1 MEETK
6 QVDKK
11 SMVMEGMYRG
21 MTGKLDEV
29 RRTVSKELQ
38 FTSAQQVSAYEALAG
53 TFKDGLETLLAE
65 FRYLSQQNSAV
76 YDYNRKEREAVRD
89 AVLEAVRAGTEQC
102 VQQLSDRAAAA
113 EEKLAAAVEEMKA
126 SFSAQLEELANKLE
140 ALAAAAPAPAKA
152 EAPAQPAPEEGA
164 PAEEAAAEEGYAE
177 DTFDYDVLAEK
188 IASILPETDYDMIAD
203 KVVAALPPVDGD
215 AIADKVA
222 AAVPPADENSI
233 ADKVAESI
241 PLIDYDL
248 IAERV
253 ASVMEGEFDVTV
265 DETGLDK
272 IADAVLSRLDY
283 EKLAELVAGQIKPT
297 VVYAAA
303 PAEAAPVKGEP
314 VAEEAPAEEPAPA
327 APVEAEPA
335 AAEAPAEVP
344 AEAPAGPAEE
354 ELAAAAAPVQR
365 KLVVE
370 AQPAPKPAPKPV
382 VVPVP
387 DDPGKFTRFKRSFK
401 AKIIESDE
409 EVKGFYFDLKNAF
422 LSYSR
427 ISSQVSWSNDR
438 YTFAGDTI
446 AKVGVRGRTLCVYLA
461 LNPDE
466 FPSSVYHQRFAG
478 DTKMYEKTPMMVKV
492 KSGVALKRAIR
503 LVEMLMENL
512 GAVKD
517 DDRVPVDYSEEFAFR
532 SEEQLLAEGLIKTAI
547 VEKSD
552 MDF

>member
-152 EAPAQPAPEEGA
+152 EEPAQPAPEEGA

-253 ASVMEGEFDVTV
+253 SSVMEGEFDVTV
-265 DETGLDK
+265 DETGVDK

-303 PAEAAPVKGEP
+303 PAEAAPVKEEP
-314 VAEEAPAEEPAPA
+314 AAEEAPEEPAPA
-327 APVEAEPA
+327 EPVEAEPA
-335 AAEAPAEVP
+335 PAEAPAEP
-344 AEAPAGPAEE
+344 ASAGPAEE

>member
-89 AVLEAVRAGTEQC
+89 AVLEAVRAGTEQS

-126 SFSAQLEELANKLE
+126 SFSAQLEELASKLE

-265 DETGLDK
+265 DETGVDK

-327 APVEAEPA
+327 EPVEAEPA
-335 AAEAPAEVP
+335 P
-344 AEAPAGPAEE
+344 AEAPEEPASAGPAEE

-370 AQPAPKPAPKPV
+370 AQPAPKPV

>member
-265 DETGLDK
+265 DETGVDK

-335 AAEAPAEVP
+335 PEEPAPAEP
-344 AEAPAGPAEE
+344 ASAGPAEE

>member
-265 DETGLDK
+265 DETGVDK

-283 EKLAELVAGQIKPT
+283 QKLAELVAGQIKPT

-335 AAEAPAEVP
+335 PEEPAPAEP
-344 AEAPAGPAEE
+344 ASAGPAEE

>member
-89 AVLEAVRAGTEQC
+89 AVLEAVRAGTEQS
-102 VQQLSDRAAAA
+102 VQQLNERAAAA

-265 DETGLDK
+265 DETGVDK

-335 AAEAPAEVP
+335 PAEPAPAEP
-344 AEAPAGPAEE
+344 ASAGPAEE

>member
-265 DETGLDK
+265 DETGVDK

-303 PAEAAPVKGEP
+303 PAEAAPVKEEP
-314 VAEEAPAEEPAPA
+314 AAEEAPEEPAPA
-327 APVEAEPA
+327 EPVEAEPA
-335 AAEAPAEVP
+335 AAEAPAE
-344 AEAPAGPAEE
+344 EPAGPAEE

-512 GAVKD
+512 GAVRE
-517 DDRVPVDYSEEFAFR
+517 DREPVDYSQEFAFR

-552 MDF
+552 LDF

>member
-89 AVLEAVRAGTEQC
+89 AVLEAVRAGTEQS

-265 DETGLDK
+265 DETGVDK

-327 APVEAEPA
+327 APAEAEPA
-335 AAEAPAEVP
+335 PAEPAPAEP
-344 AEAPAGPAEE
+344 ASAGPAEE

>member
-89 AVLEAVRAGTEQC
+89 AVLEAVRAGTEQS

-265 DETGLDK
+265 DETGVDK

-303 PAEAAPVKGEP
+303 PAEAAPVKEEP

-335 AAEAPAEVP
+335 PAEAPAEP
-344 AEAPAGPAEE
+344 ASAGSAEE

-370 AQPAPKPAPKPV
+370 AQPAQPAPKPV

>member
-89 AVLEAVRAGTEQC
+89 AVLEAVRTGTEQC

-265 DETGLDK
+265 DETGVDK

-283 EKLAELVAGQIKPT
+283 EKLAGLVAGQIKPT

-303 PAEAAPVKGEP
+303 PAGAEPVKAEP
-314 VAEEAPAEEPAPA
+314 VAEEAPEGPA
-327 APVEAEPA
+327 APEAEPA
-335 AAEAPAEVP
+335 ASEAPAEAPAE
-344 AEAPAGPAEE
+344 EPAGPAEE

>member
-265 DETGLDK
+265 DETGVDK

-335 AAEAPAEVP
+335 PEEPAPAEP
-344 AEAPAGPAEE
+344 ASAGPAEE

-370 AQPAPKPAPKPV
+370 AQPAPKSAPKPV

>member
-6 QVDKK
+6 QTDRK

-29 RRTVSKELQ
+29 RQSVSKELQ

-76 YDYNRKEREAVRD
+76 YDYNCKE
-89 AVLEAVRAGTEQC
+89 
-102 VQQLSDRAAAA
+102 RAAARDA
-113 EEKLAAAVEEMKA
+113 IMEAVKSNAEQSAQAFARQLADSTKALSEQLEKSAKETEEKFAA
-126 SFSAQLEELANKLE
+126 SLEELQQSFAAQLDALREELAKKADKEEPE
-140 ALAAAAPAPAKA
+140 ASAVQTAA
-152 EAPAQPAPEEGA
+152 ET
-164 PAEEAAAEEGYAE
+164 AEEQGTVEEA
-177 DTFDYDVLAEK
+177 FDYDVLAEK
-188 IASILPETDYDMIAD
+188 IASILPETDYDMLAD
-203 KVVAALPPVDGD
+203 KVVAALPPVDAD

-233 ADKVAESI
+233 ADKVAENI
-241 PLIDYDL
+241 TPIDYDL

-253 ASVMEGEFDVTV
+253 SAVLEGEFDVTV
-265 DETGLDK
+265 DENGVDK
-272 IADAVLSRLDY
+272 IANAVIERLDY
-283 EKLAELVAGQIKPT
+283 EKLAQAVAERIGERE
-297 VVYAAA
+297 VVRVVSVPAPVQAEKAEPAPEASAVKA
-303 PAEAAPVKGEP
+303 PAETTPVVE
-314 VAEEAPAEEPAPA
+314 EEPAAEPVKEELA
-327 APVEAEPA
+327 VASAPVAKKLVVAPEPVPA
-335 AAEAPAEVP
+335 AA
-344 AEAPAGPAEE
+344 
-354 ELAAAAAPVQR
+354 
-365 KLVVE
+365 
-370 AQPAPKPAPKPV
+370 PV
-382 VVPVP
+382 VVPVS
-387 DDPGKFTRFKRSFK
+387 DDPNMFTRFKRSFK

-427 ISSQVSWSNDR
+427 VASQVSWSNDR

-446 AKVGVRGRTLCVYLA
+446 AKIGVRGKTLCVYLA

-517 DDRVPVDYSEEFAFR
+517 EDRTPADYSGEYAFR
-532 SEEQLLAEGLIKTAI
+532 SEEQLLAEGLIKTAV

-552 MDF
+552 LDF

>member
-140 ALAAAAPAPAKA
+140 ALSAAAPAPAKA

-265 DETGLDK
+265 DETGVDK

-335 AAEAPAEVP
+335 PEEPAPAEP
-344 AEAPAGPAEE
+344 ASAGPAEE

>member
-265 DETGLDK
+265 DETGVDK

-303 PAEAAPVKGEP
+303 PAEAPAAPVREEP
-314 VAEEAPAEEPAPA
+314 AAAEEAPEEPAP
-327 APVEAEPA
+327 AEPA
-335 AAEAPAEVP
+335 AAEAPAEPAP
-344 AEAPAGPAEE
+344 AEPASAGPAEE

>member
-89 AVLEAVRAGTEQC
+89 AVLEAVRAGTEQS

-152 EAPAQPAPEEGA
+152 ETPAQPAPEEGA

-265 DETGLDK
+265 DETGVDK

-303 PAEAAPVKGEP
+303 PAEAAPVKEEP

-327 APVEAEPA
+327 APEAEPA
-335 AAEAPAEVP
+335 PEEPAPAEP
-344 AEAPAGPAEE
+344 ASAGPAEE

>member
-265 DETGLDK
+265 DETGVDK

-303 PAEAAPVKGEP
+303 PAEAAPVKEEP

-327 APVEAEPA
+327 EPVEAEPA
-335 AAEAPAEVP
+335 PAEAPAEP
-344 AEAPAGPAEE
+344 ASAGPAEE

-401 AKIIESDE
+401 AKIIESDG

>member
-1 MEETK
+1 M
-6 QVDKK
+6 
-11 SMVMEGMYRG
+11 
-21 MTGKLDEV
+21 
-29 RRTVSKELQ
+29 
-38 FTSAQQVSAYEALAG
+38 
-53 TFKDGLETLLAE
+53 
-65 FRYLSQQNSAV
+65 
-76 YDYNRKEREAVRD
+76 
-89 AVLEAVRAGTEQC
+89 
-102 VQQLSDRAAAA
+102 
-113 EEKLAAAVEEMKA
+113 
-126 SFSAQLEELANKLE
+126 
-140 ALAAAAPAPAKA
+140 
-152 EAPAQPAPEEGA
+152 
-164 PAEEAAAEEGYAE
+164 
-177 DTFDYDVLAEK
+177 
-188 IASILPETDYDMIAD
+188 
-203 KVVAALPPVDGD
+203 
-215 AIADKVA
+215 
-222 AAVPPADENSI
+222 
-233 ADKVAESI
+233 
-241 PLIDYDL
+241 
-248 IAERV
+248 
-253 ASVMEGEFDVTV
+253 
-265 DETGLDK
+265 
-272 IADAVLSRLDY
+272 
-283 EKLAELVAGQIKPT
+283 
-297 VVYAAA
+297 
-303 PAEAAPVKGEP
+303 
-314 VAEEAPAEEPAPA
+314 
-327 APVEAEPA
+327 
-335 AAEAPAEVP
+335 
-344 AEAPAGPAEE
+344 
-354 ELAAAAAPVQR
+354 QR

>member
-89 AVLEAVRAGTEQC
+89 AVLEAVRAGTEQS
-102 VQQLSDRAAAA
+102 VQQLSERVAAA

-265 DETGLDK
+265 DETGVDK

-303 PAEAAPVKGEP
+303 PAEAAPVKEEP
-314 VAEEAPAEEPAPA
+314 VAEEAPEEPAPA
-327 APVEAEPA
+327 EPVEAEPA
-335 AAEAPAEVP
+335 PEEPAPAEP
-344 AEAPAGPAEE
+344 ASAGPAEE